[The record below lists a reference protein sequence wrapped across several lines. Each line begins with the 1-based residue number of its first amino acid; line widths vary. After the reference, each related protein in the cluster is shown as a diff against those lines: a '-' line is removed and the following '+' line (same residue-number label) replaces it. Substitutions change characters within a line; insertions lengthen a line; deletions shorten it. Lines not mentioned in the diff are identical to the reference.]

1 MYPKLARAV
10 LLLALLGA
18 TGCYHYT
25 VEAPRRDPATEW
37 RGRTV
42 WSFLWGALQSSPVPA
57 EGCEPSNAIDQVRSS
72 TNLGFTLVTAL
83 SFGLASPLQ
92 VEWRCAKQQTGPG
105 QIRAPEPERV
115 PEPGRELPQPREFRP

>member
-1 MYPKLARAV
+1 VEVSMKRGRKLTAW
-10 LLLALLGA
+10 LLAAALLPA

-42 WSFLWGALQSSPVPA
+42 WSFLWGALQSAPVPA

-72 TNLGFTLVTAL
+72 TNLGFTLITAATL
-83 SFGLASPLQ
+83 GLASPLQ
-92 VEWRCAKQQTGPG
+92 VEWRCAKQQTGTG
-105 QIRAPEPERV
+105 VMRV
-115 PEPGRELPQPREFRP
+115 PAPDLP